1 VGRRISPPLSL
12 EDVFGYT
19 TAYMINIFRK
29 NKKDETEEQ
38 IPTSSQSEYKKQLD
52 VDIVREE
59 CEKNHDESIDIRLCA
74 VDREFRQ
81 GFDLIHRYPAS
92 VTIFG
97 STRFT
102 EDNKYYKMARE
113 TARRIAD
120 ELGYAVVTG
129 GGPGIMEA
137 GNRGAVD
144 GNTPSLGLTI
154 RLPFEQRTNDY
165 VEHEVSFYY
174 FFSRKVMLSYSSEAY
189 IYFPGGFGTMDEFF
203 EILTLVQTKK
213 AEHLPI
219 ILMGSEYW
227 KPLDEFIRKQ
237 LLETYGTIS
246 PEDPDLYVITDDID
260 EAVKMV
266 AEAPIRKK

>member
-1 VGRRISPPLSL
+1 MLYYG
-12 EDVFGYT
+12 D
-19 TAYMINIFRK
+19 MMNIFRK
-29 NKKDETEEQ
+29 RESKKEEHD
-38 IPTSSQSEYKKQLD
+38 PFKNPRKGHGRRSAAD
-52 VDIVREE
+52 DVREE
-59 CEKNHDESIDIRLCA
+59 CQKKHEDSLDIRMCA

-97 STRFT
+97 STRFP
-102 EDNKYYKMARE
+102 EDHKYYKLARE

-120 ELGYAVVTG
+120 ELGYAIVTG

-144 GNTPSLGLTI
+144 GNAPSLGITI

-165 VEHEVSFYY
+165 VEHEASFYY
-174 FFSRKVMLSYSSEAY
+174 FFSRKVILSYSSEAY

-213 AEHLPI
+213 AERLPI

-227 KPLDEFIRKQ
+227 KPLDAFISNN

-246 PEDPDLYVITDDID
+246 PEDPDLYVITDDVD
-260 EAVKMV
+260 EVVRMV
-266 AEAPIRKK
+266 REAPVRKK

>member
-1 VGRRISPPLSL
+1 
-12 EDVFGYT
+12 
-19 TAYMINIFRK
+19 MNIFSKKKRDPLNSPRIGGGKRSDADTIRK
-29 NKKDETEEQ
+29 ECHDTHDDH
-38 IPTSSQSEYKKQLD
+38 ID
-52 VDIVREE
+52 VRM
-59 CEKNHDESIDIRLCA
+59 CA

-81 GFDLIHRYPAS
+81 GFELIHRYPAS

-102 EDNKYYKMARE
+102 QDNKYYEMARE

-137 GNRGAVD
+137 GNRGAVE
-144 GNTPSLGLTI
+144 GNAPSVGITI

-165 VEHEVSFYY
+165 VEHEASFYY
-174 FFSRKVMLSYSSEAY
+174 FFSRKVILSYSSEAY
-189 IYFPGGFGTMDEFF
+189 IYFPGGFGTLDEFF

-213 AEHLPI
+213 AERLPI

-227 KPLDEFIRKQ
+227 KPLDEFIRKE
-237 LLETYGTIS
+237 LLEKHGTVS

-260 EAVKMV
+260 EAVRMV
-266 AEAPIRKK
+266 SQAPVRKK

>member
-1 VGRRISPPLSL
+1 ML
-12 EDVFGYT
+12 
-19 TAYMINIFRK
+19 NIFRK
-29 NKKDETEEQ
+29 KEEKNE
-38 IPTSSQSEYKKQLD
+38 SDGHDSLKSQRRGHGRRSD
-52 VDIVREE
+52 ADTVREE
-59 CEKNHDESIDIRLCA
+59 CHKKHDDSLDIRMCA
-74 VDREFRQ
+74 VDKEFRQ

-97 STRFT
+97 STRFP
-102 EDNKYYKMARE
+102 EDHKYYKLARE

-137 GNRGAVD
+137 GNRGAVE
-144 GNTPSLGLTI
+144 GNAPSVGVTI

-165 VEHEVSFYY
+165 VEHEASFYY
-174 FFSRKVMLSYSSEAY
+174 FFSRKVILSYSSEAY

-213 AEHLPI
+213 AERLPI

-227 KPLDEFIRKQ
+227 KPLDEFIRKN

-260 EAVKMV
+260 EVVRMV
-266 AEAPIRKK
+266 AEAPVRKK

>member
-1 VGRRISPPLSL
+1 
-12 EDVFGYT
+12 
-19 TAYMINIFRK
+19 MINIFRK
-29 NKKDETEEQ
+29 NKKKGGKEEGKHDPLKSPR
-38 IPTSSQSEYKKQLD
+38 IGGGKRSDAD
-52 VDIVREE
+52 VIRADCHEKHDDHIDVRM
-59 CEKNHDESIDIRLCA
+59 CA

-81 GFDLIHRYPAS
+81 GFELIHRYPAS

-102 EDNKYYKMARE
+102 EENPYYQMAQE

-137 GNRGAVD
+137 GNRGAVE
-144 GNTPSLGLTI
+144 GNAPSVGITI
-154 RLPFEQRTNDY
+154 RLPFEQRTNEY
-165 VEHEVSFYY
+165 VEHEASFYY
-174 FFSRKVMLSYSSEAY
+174 FFSRKVILSYSSEAY
-189 IYFPGGFGTMDEFF
+189 IYFPGGFGTLDEFF

-213 AEHLPI
+213 TEQLPI
-219 ILMGSEYW
+219 ILMGSEFW
-227 KPLDEFIRKQ
+227 KPLDVFIRKE

-260 EAVKMV
+260 EVVRMV
-266 AEAPIRKK
+266 SQAPVRKK